1 MNGITFG
8 GMAGL
13 RLVLGLAAALVL
25 ALSAARLW
33 EAGRRAGAAPLLA
46 EASAAEIERMT
57 AAARAAYLAAI
68 ELTAEPAQLRFM
80 EKRLNELESDPK
92 QLEKFARETYWMHR
106 PGEEVLLVEPQ
117 DPDDSD
123 TL

>member
-1 MNGITFG
+1 MNRLYALIRNKYVLAALLFSVW
-8 GMAGL
+8 MLFLDSNNLFIQYELRQEVRALEDGL
-13 RLVLGLAAALVL
+13 RYY
-25 ALSAARLW
+25 R
-33 EAGRRAGAAPLLA
+33 
-46 EASAAEIERMT
+46 T
-57 AAARAAYLAAI
+57 
-68 ELTAEPAQLRFM
+68 ELEKTQ
-80 EKRLNELESDPK
+80 KRLNELESDPN

>member
-1 MNGITFG
+1 MSRLLALIRNKYVL
-8 GMAGL
+8 AGL
-13 RLVLGLAAALVL
+13 LFSVWMLFFDSNNLFIQYELRQEVRALEDGL
-25 ALSAARLW
+25 RYY
-33 EAGRRAGAAPLLA
+33 R
-46 EASAAEIERMT
+46 T
-57 AAARAAYLAAI
+57 
-68 ELTAEPAQLRFM
+68 ELDKTQ
-80 EKRLNELESDPK
+80 KRLSELESDPK